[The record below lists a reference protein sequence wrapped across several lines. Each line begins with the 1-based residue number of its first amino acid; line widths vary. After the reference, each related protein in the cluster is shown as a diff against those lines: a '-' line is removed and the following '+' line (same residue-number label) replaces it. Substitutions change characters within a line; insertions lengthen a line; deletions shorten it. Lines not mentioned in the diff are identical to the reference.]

1 MTNPMPST
9 PPPSPMPA
17 APAPAPTS
25 VPAPNIT
32 RVLLK
37 LHYLLWTRSL
47 KSNKSAMIMNIFIAL
62 YALIGLTV
70 FGITMGVDLSAG
82 RYASLAGA
90 VGIGT
95 AAYIMIAI
103 MIPSGE
109 GQLSPESFSAL
120 PLTVRQLMP
129 SFFLVQVLQIRGF
142 MAVLCTTV
150 TAIIAAI
157 AIAGSAGIIA
167 VVVLV
172 VAMVLS
178 LLLVIVVAE
187 SLAMAMSGSANQ
199 SSSSKNKQIYVA
211 FGAFIVAWLAY
222 SSIFNGSDNSLDL
235 VRYGN
240 ILQWTPLASAAG
252 FAAFAA
258 AGQWLSA
265 LICLLITVATI
276 AAGGYVWW
284 HFTHKRLVAPLG
296 TGGVAGAG
304 RRRKARAAGQQSL
317 LLPGLPYTPLVA
329 VYSRALRYLIRDA
342 RQTIMMVM
350 PLVLLFYFAVMGF
363 RDNPFMFYVLPIIIG
378 LLSGTNAVNDYGF
391 DGPSN
396 WLHLSSGVAA
406 KDVVRGRHWAS
417 ITPAILINLV
427 SYILV
432 LVLNF
437 SHVMVLCVIAGMG
450 AAITACGI
458 SLFLSVRNP
467 YPTAKPGTNPWQ
479 DRSGFSV
486 SAFISAFAGIFLA
499 WIPMLPGILGLTYGY
514 KNDMIAVEIIGVIL
528 ILAVPI
534 AAYLLVMRYAI
545 RYLDNHY
552 PEIFAKVRSYV

>member
-17 APAPAPTS
+17 APAPAPS
-25 VPAPNIT
+25 SAPAPNIT

-90 VGIGT
+90 VGIGA

-150 TAIIAAI
+150 TVIIAAI

-329 VYSRALRYLIRDA
+329 VYSRALR
-342 RQTIMMVM
+342 
-350 PLVLLFYFAVMGF
+350 
-363 RDNPFMFYVLPIIIG
+363 
-378 LLSGTNAVNDYGF
+378 
-391 DGPSN
+391 
-396 WLHLSSGVAA
+396 
-406 KDVVRGRHWAS
+406 
-417 ITPAILINLV
+417 
-427 SYILV
+427 
-432 LVLNF
+432 
-437 SHVMVLCVIAGMG
+437 
-450 AAITACGI
+450 
-458 SLFLSVRNP
+458 
-467 YPTAKPGTNPWQ
+467 
-479 DRSGFSV
+479 
-486 SAFISAFAGIFLA
+486 
-499 WIPMLPGILGLTYGY
+499 
-514 KNDMIAVEIIGVIL
+514 
-528 ILAVPI
+528 
-534 AAYLLVMRYAI
+534 
-545 RYLDNHY
+545 
-552 PEIFAKVRSYV
+552 

>member
-1 MTNPMPST
+1 MTHHDKPHAINPTTITNAGGTST
-9 PPPSPMPA
+9 SPH
-17 APAPAPTS
+17 
-25 VPAPNIT
+25 VGAPNIT

-406 KDVVRGRHWAS
+406 KDVVRGRHWAA
-417 ITPAILINLV
+417 ITPAILHPGFGPQFFPRHGALRHCRNGGGHHRMRHFAVPLGTEPLSHSKTRHQPVARPIG
-427 SYILV
+427 V
-432 LVLNF
+432 LRQRLHFRICRHLF
-437 SHVMVLCVIAGMG
+437 SVDSH
-450 AAITACGI
+450 AA
-458 SLFLSVRNP
+458 RNP
-467 YPTAKPGTNPWQ
+467 WP
-479 DRSGFSV
+479 
-486 SAFISAFAGIFLA
+486 
-499 WIPMLPGILGLTYGY
+499 
-514 KNDMIAVEIIGVIL
+514 
-528 ILAVPI
+528 
-534 AAYLLVMRYAI
+534 YLWLQ
-545 RYLDNHY
+545 
-552 PEIFAKVRSYV
+552 K

>member
-9 PPPSPMPA
+9 PPPSPTPA

-25 VPAPNIT
+25 APAPNIT

-150 TAIIAAI
+150 TAIIAAV

-284 HFTHKRLVAPLG
+284 HFTHKRLVAP
-296 TGGVAGAG
+296 
-304 RRRKARAAGQQSL
+304 
-317 LLPGLPYTPLVA
+317 
-329 VYSRALRYLIRDA
+329 
-342 RQTIMMVM
+342 
-350 PLVLLFYFAVMGF
+350 
-363 RDNPFMFYVLPIIIG
+363 
-378 LLSGTNAVNDYGF
+378 
-391 DGPSN
+391 
-396 WLHLSSGVAA
+396 
-406 KDVVRGRHWAS
+406 WAQ
-417 ITPAILINLV
+417 V
-427 SYILV
+427 
-432 LVLNF
+432 
-437 SHVMVLCVIAGMG
+437 G
-450 AAITACGI
+450 
-458 SLFLSVRNP
+458 
-467 YPTAKPGTNPWQ
+467 
-479 DRSGFSV
+479 
-486 SAFISAFAGIFLA
+486 
-499 WIPMLPGILGLTYGY
+499 
-514 KNDMIAVEIIGVIL
+514 
-528 ILAVPI
+528 
-534 AAYLLVMRYAI
+534 
-545 RYLDNHY
+545 
-552 PEIFAKVRSYV
+552 

>member
-17 APAPAPTS
+17 ESAPTPTPA
-25 VPAPNIT
+25 PAPNIT
-32 RVLLK
+32 RILLK

-47 KSNKSAMIMNIFIAL
+47 KSNKSAMFINIFIGM
-62 YALIGLTV
+62 YAFIGLTAFSIV
-70 FGITMGVDLSAG
+70 MGPDLSTG

-120 PLTVRQLMP
+120 PLTARQLMP
-129 SFFLVQVLQIRGF
+129 SFFLVQVLQIRGL
-142 MAVLCTTV
+142 MAVVCTTI
-150 TAIIAAI
+150 TAIIAAV

-211 FGAFIVAWLAY
+211 FGAFVVGWLAY

-276 AAGGYVWW
+276 VAGGYVWW

-296 TGGVAGAG
+296 AGGVTSAGS
-304 RRRKARAAGQQSL
+304 RRKARVAGQRSL
-317 LLPGLPYTPLVA
+317 LLPGLPYTPLAA
-329 VYSRALRYLIRDA
+329 VYSRALRYLTRDA

-350 PLVLLFYFAVMGF
+350 PLVLLLYFVVMGF
-363 RDNPFMFYVLPIIIG
+363 RDNPFMLYALPIIIG

-406 KDVVRGRHWAS
+406 KDVVRGRHWAA
-417 ITPAILINLV
+417 ITPAILINLLG
-427 SYILV
+427 YILV
-432 LVLNF
+432 LILNF
-437 SHVMVLCVIAGMG
+437 SHVTVLCIIAGMG
-450 AAITACGI
+450 AAVTACGI

-479 DRSGFSV
+479 DRSGFSA

-499 WIPMLPGILGLTYGY
+499 WIPMLPGIIGLTYGY
-514 KNDMIAVEIIGVIL
+514 NNDMIAVEVIGAVL

-534 AAYLLVMRYAI
+534 AAYLLVMRHAI

-552 PEIFAKVRSYV
+552 PEVFAKVRSYV